1 MSFLDY
7 NTIQWRRVHFACAL
21 PGCNVPQHTGSDFC
35 AIHWQRSLVVEIAGL
50 LRCPGSRVNHAT
62 GVILNIPADVQ
73 ALKDA
78 QQIALYGDDVS
89 VAAFVLANMSK
100 DMQTFLC
107 VTERDVSAIEQKAMV
122 AA

>member
-1 MSFLDY
+1 MKSDLIRSHRTY
-7 NTIQWRRVHFACAL
+7 L
-21 PGCNVPQHTGSDFC
+21 PCLLPCCNVPQHTGSDFC
-35 AIHWQRSLVVEIAGL
+35 AHHWQRSLVVEIAGS
-50 LRCPGSRVNHAT
+50 LRCPGARVNHAT

-73 ALKDA
+73 AMKNA
-78 QQIALYGDDVS
+78 QQIALYGTDSD

-107 VTERDVSAIEQKAMV
+107 VTERDVVAIEQKAMV